1 MANNYTDKIENID
14 RNKDVADALSQAKNM
29 LEALDAAQNNWDEMN
44 KQYTK
49 ISQQGGSIYAKDAE
63 KILDALEKSKSFDD
77 AQFKQII
84 QNNKSQHVNAIV
96 SGFMDDFGSK
106 IPEKIF
112 QDQITSFLKTKKK
125 LDFSSAAGR
134 EKVKELLRDKIMK
147 NQSGTQSFDEM
158 VKYLQEKGALDE
170 KDVKNITFSQI
181 PEVRDWAAAERKRV
195 QSVHALTNTIKNIST
210 TDNKKEASHADPFKA
225 VNAERAKLSKE
236 IQQLQMVYNNYQT
249 ISQEKGEAAA
259 QAMLYE
265 SIKKVGIKEKDAEEF
280 LKDPLGFL
288 DKRSPKK
295 HAPTS
300 RSLTHS
306 KPRYSHVGGGQTIT
320 PRNSSDLAQKIKAQR
335 KAARGKINP
344 EQLSKRT
351 KTSRAL
357 VVFDTETT
365 DALGELILPVTLGYS
380 GYAKGSSSKI
390 SGRVFLQQRA
400 NETMSEIEAT
410 LDALASAMNIKDSDS
425 SQELIEDLRKQGYD
439 TSSLQVGKVTKDL
452 LRPLLVKQR
461 KQKDGTI
468 KQEWD
473 DKIGSVM
480 VTPEK
485 LKKTLEDKFGDD
497 FDVAAH
503 NAKYD
508 HGSMGNW
515 DIEGKLDQHKS
526 LKKLKGQGSKKGRID
541 TLQKAKDASTRDGVM
556 IFQGLGDGSADWVE
570 KNILDVSHL
579 YELFYGK
586 KLSGAHGAKADAE
599 AELAILEALNAGAM
613 EQVVDVVVEALKN
626 EAGLDQNA
634 SMEDLKKAIYK
645 KNGSGALK
653 PKFEKVMRETLKN
666 VSGIFST
673 SNAYADEVYSQK
685 RARINDSEDYV
696 KRLIDSYDFDK
707 QANKQADKM
716 GLGKGTKEREDFIK
730 QYVKKK
736 KEHTI
741 KIFTGKADQE
751 KFDKAKGQRGF
762 EDMTRSGEN
771 EVGTLSRSLE
781 DLKQLAQEN
790 GYIMITRQ
798 TGPNGQDLEIGF
810 MRENQYANLSKDQKQ
825 NLWGLEDDDGFH
837 KAHIEIADENGFL
850 SSGQEDMISYER
862 LWDIKNKRYSDAI
875 LVNSAV
881 SQVERLKRNFTAYP
895 DSSDSSILQMEKAKL
910 SGKDINI
917 GEILDKNAAKGRQKN
932 SRVLRPHSV
941 EDEMDKYFD
950 VDQNNSSQ
958 ERQIIRGTRINYD
971 TLLEQTLSNKNFIGL
986 IQNIGKVRQENGN
999 TTGYK
1004 FTQYTGMGSSGEF
1017 DITKALRKLMLLE
1030 LKYKG
1035 DEVAMEAAV
1044 SQWEDGDLAKD
1055 LWVNRNNGEQSIAL
1069 KQYLKDAKVLASHMP
1084 DVTGMPDAMMSMDAI
1099 DLVSAEDLTPLGWAI
1114 QPGMRAPT
1122 AYFNHST
1129 NYTDE
1134 AKLARQEMLKEGNQ
1148 RTITSFFGGHN
1159 LNRERDNEDAERLD
1173 TLTFDVG
1180 FFTQKQFDD
1189 VLDEAIKNYD
1199 ANDFGRAVH
1208 EEYMNA
1214 GGEGVLGS
1222 WEDYIRQYSRNWT
1235 DKIMLSEE
1243 SQKAMAVKKPT
1254 VSKLITQD
1262 KIEQLLKGAG
1272 INFDETASEI
1282 NLSQLNNEDA
1292 EKLQLLLNKTLTGLA
1307 GGKTNGQWDTSNGFH
1322 ARRLVKTQ
1330 NGYKLEYDENFDNDK
1345 IITSGG
1351 QRLTDIQGYSSNVRK
1366 GLMHS
1371 LGFGDNVQAI
1381 SLADYSEVDKGNN
1394 QILQDV
1400 SWRKMFPYFSGRMET
1415 VAKQLKNK
1423 GLSAKEIKEAMK
1435 KGAPKE
1441 VAQAI
1446 DQMFEVKGDQLV
1458 ARPIGRYY
1466 DEQARRER
1474 IGYSKDGKYQ
1484 PLFSNDAQAAETFS
1498 YIMTIGQGG
1507 FLYNS
1512 LNGIVDNERI
1522 KELGNVFSLGM
1533 NLQDVSDYSGAD
1545 SKTRVKSTPKLRN
1558 SIIRRNTMLG
1568 HSQKKVE
1575 KLFSDILRPSDSGR
1589 VREAER
1595 MIEDIDTSVNI
1606 NSQKQKYANTGKH
1619 KITLRLLKEGED
1631 RDALQKTLGD
1641 DVIIIDQENL
1651 DLSMAS
1657 DSFEL
1662 TEEQYD
1668 KTLGGMVGK
1677 YLKKRGLKT
1686 TDVDLIYTAP
1696 GIGKKGTGK
1705 DVRLSIDSGFRDEE
1719 TGMYR
1724 LGELERQDMSYLSKE
1739 MEIRDN
1745 EELSDKER
1753 NLLRAR
1759 NLDILRNGY
1768 IDIIGN
1774 NKSALLKQ
1782 RDEWYTKH
1790 SRYFKPEQVES
1801 KYVGDAGGTAKDKN
1815 TVYTGEEMFKA
1826 IFGSQEASDYTRDN
1840 ADLITL
1846 LENSRLQT
1854 AKDNGNLDKNTKKTI
1869 TDQAKDFRKR
1879 LKDGSDQAQ
1888 LQSEILE
1895 AMIKSINEGN
1905 ENITAMLGRPPFIEG
1920 YEGQVSRIKIDK
1932 NLNGTEAVRMSEDL
1946 LKYLGGDTDGDQMQI
1961 IGNILH
1967 AKGKETSQK
1976 YGLLKQ
1982 ITDESDQL
1990 IDTYSKIED
1999 LRKASGKSG
2008 APKKEKTKIDEWSK
2022 YFSSKEFIASYLGK
2036 EQFDEIGSISNAGSS
2051 FAQIVSQAGLLKRDK
2066 EGNLT
2071 TEAVQAR
2078 VGQSVLQ
2085 IFEQEAIS
2093 AKKLEAQLMARQE
2106 KIITKEDGSLGIVA
2120 MSDQEKANLVAQTE
2134 SVLHSVTALSG
2145 KIKNGGIGEA
2155 MDLLKS
2161 GGYSSF
2167 DLLEDKQIESM
2178 LSYLSSSIKTDKDR
2192 DTVNEV
2198 LRQTFG
2204 IKDKDF
2210 LFFKNRENGNGYEL
2224 NSDAL
2229 KGTQLNYQSGAVQQF
2244 FENMLGSLQTVAQS
2258 QGIKLESTGD
2268 LFNWVD
2274 SQNRDAKGQHRYF
2287 KNEWAPETYDF
2298 GSLSDKGYT
2307 SKTSTSGGLISGSGA
2322 GGDGGSTVINVDLP
2336 EDTIKAGVVN
2346 VYGEKVYDHTLEVN
2360 TDKKKSSISLK
2371 DNDEEINGLSKVDHT
2386 VEGEKALTTAKPT
2399 PKKDVKNPQPITPYV
2414 GANWKAYHYD
2424 ERTGKSTSEAAVG
2437 DELLA
2442 QLRNTWA
2449 GLKDYTL
2456 THMDSATIRTGDNYE
2471 NDHEYIVE
2479 LNGERFSNISDKAP
2493 GMLFTYSQL
2502 GRDYSAAE
2510 SIWGH
2515 TGDGP
2520 TKATLKG
2527 NLMHSILEG
2536 MAKGYIDISGIT
2548 SDNLGTEALKGSLT
2562 GDGSQEFLDYEK
2574 SFLKNV
2580 QAEVPGEYGG
2590 DELAKEAI
2598 EGARTIQGALST
2610 AFGID
2615 FSKPD
2620 ALRAE
2625 QKSAYVMTTDK
2636 GKYAVGG
2643 STDLIASTEDGE
2655 VYIDYKA
2662 SKVSSDSKMTERFMQ
2677 LFGNKAGDIQR
2688 AKASNA
2694 TDEELD
2700 KLRQA
2705 SVAVAREYVDTTTG
2719 KTKTEITTLTAEQQE
2734 RILASFGFG
2743 ADTGEELEV
2752 RFAKLIDS
2760 WVKRGLSN
2768 LQIKDIINREAF
2780 GGNGVSSGVTV
2791 YDENGQVDEQA
2802 TERTRN
2808 ASAAKINS
2816 ARKRDAEKLAREYLQ
2831 KQKEVYK
2838 YEGQLEDARIKGQ
2851 GLKGND
2857 MLENEKLKGAISAR
2871 LSMAQSQL
2879 ANLGDQAS
2887 IVQALKDAGVEESK
2901 ITQFEERLQA
2911 LKGESLIKDQ
2921 QRVMLAKEE
2930 QGFMSKIIGGFKQ
2943 RITWFIDSSLAYTA
2957 LGKVRQAT
2965 QAVLTTIKQLDK
2977 AMVDLQI
2984 ASGKSRS
2991 EIMNMMEGFNQ
3002 LAKDLGRTTQE
3013 VAVAANDW
3021 LRAGYNG
3028 QEAAQLVDA
3037 SMELSTLGMIDSAS
3051 ATQYLISTLK
3061 GWKIE
3066 ANEVIGVVDKLTA
3079 VDMAAAISAG
3089 DLALAM
3095 SRSNNSARIA
3105 GSSMDNFIGY
3115 VTTVADVT
3123 QKSAESV
3130 GESFKTIY
3138 SRFGNVKAGKFIATE
3153 ADKASGDYDPDNFE
3167 KVNDI
3172 EKVLG
3177 TVGIKIRTDSDS
3189 WRNTDEVLAEIGAG
3203 WKTWS
3208 QTTQNAVATAIA
3220 GTRQREN
3227 VITLF
3232 ENWDKVKYYSDISKN
3247 SGGTAKDKMEDF
3259 STSLEAAKNRVT
3271 VALEGLGQSATWV
3284 GDTLKIFY
3292 ELSAD
3297 FIGIFSDLKK
3307 VLILLGT
3314 AMIPFGGAIIN
3325 GTTDILSSIGTKLMG
3340 GAGGEGLFSFLRD
3353 RLKSG
3358 PKAQPGENERGMNVY
3373 HEYTVDKDGNYV
3385 IDPEKTR
3392 YKTPGEIER
3401 DSKFVNTQKVKARG
3415 TISKMAGN
3423 LTLSQ
3428 QESAGLLSDYL
3439 LTRDALTQVDLF
3451 KLLGVSTNGK
3461 GEKIGY
3467 NFGPSLRKNSS
3478 FKNSQSAFE
3487 RSENAYGL
3495 LFDLNE
3501 QGIFGENSGFSQAFT
3516 EADNY
3521 RDKAQSAIAEYQTA
3535 LSAKKKSSQAL
3546 KALQSDPTA
3555 TQEQIEA
3562 ANKQVEQTT
3571 EDEIVAKEAMN
3582 IAIKEYTQALQQATA
3597 ELRGEESANAGA
3609 SAAADNSPNSTLGEG
3624 QAPKDPM
3631 TAKGKRVLGVGSAAA
3646 SMGGGYLGSTIAES
3660 AGLSS
3665 EVTTMIGSMSA
3676 MILPSILKAVANF
3689 LPKIVGFF
3697 GGAMSA
3703 AAGALAAGIA
3713 GILIGAV
3720 AIGVA
3725 VWKAHQKKMLEE
3737 AQKRADEAQE
3747 AFEKTNGTQ
3756 ELAAQYDKLSKGV
3769 DLYGKN
3775 LTLTDQEYQE
3785 FLDVS
3790 NKLAEV
3796 YPDLVG
3802 WTDEAGQAF
3811 LKLGSNGQSATEVI
3825 KDLAESLK
3833 IEAAEK
3839 DIALDNEK
3847 AKKGNDED
3855 SAQERYDA
3863 IKDEYYYGD
3872 QDARVYK
3879 GGKSGIGYKES
3890 GRSYADDGS
3899 PIYVET
3905 AFWYDGADTAKRYAQ
3920 VFSKNQL
3927 NTIKNKDGQKYEEIS
3942 SERYYAVTPQE
3953 LGLAEGE
3960 RVTRDVLASYFDN
3973 IRVSLEEDQLT
3984 KLLSF
3989 YSEYNDNAKELSEA
4003 AKELGRINFE
4013 KLYVSDPDW
4022 VKAQDQYALGILEK
4036 YMQTAGAQYDGAMGT
4051 MEDGGM
4057 VDEYKYSSKTQKWE
4071 ATGKQI
4077 TNQQAFNDY
4086 TNREVILGGS
4096 TYKLS
4101 EFWAM
4106 YQNGKLPKN
4115 TTEDELYTAIGVSL
4129 GSNGGSANNMS
4140 YEAFGDEE
4148 LEWDA
4153 SLNNGK
4159 GGWKRKKSIRE
4170 QIGDVVGDSGKAEA
4184 ILSDIG
4190 FGELNLMEKKK
4201 ILSVAKE
4208 FKEKTSKDIISNV
4221 LEINEA
4227 SKNKDTLGGSKNYKD
4242 KLDNARAIIDKAR
4255 EANEGGREYAWHL
4268 SHEDISQLPEE
4279 LREEAFA
4286 LARRS
4291 GGWEKISDK
4300 DAEAFYKKVE
4310 TAQNEAEKNAQK
4322 LEQWN
4327 LLGLEESDG
4336 ITGLID
4342 TTAELSIAF
4351 DKLSESVDNAISA
4364 YEQWVQTGSVS
4375 IDTYLKMLEKDPST
4389 AQLMELDEET
4399 GEVRFK
4405 SEDPNSVKKDIT
4417 ENIKEKVDTMAQKN
4431 MESDDGRISGHEGE
4445 MSIYLSP
4452 SGKEI
4457 FWNNYSQILTA
4468 LGYNKDN
4475 FASEVEIDG
4484 QTIYKIPKSL
4494 ATSLRNAM
4502 ASGEYYDNNSGTFK
4516 KVSEAQV
4523 ETWEASNGQLAVG
4536 EFLSKPE
4543 DREKVADAWAKEKT
4557 KDIDDIAVEQK
4568 IKELQAL
4575 PDYEDQLQKEIIYQ
4589 QQLIAASDT
4598 VEEKNER
4605 TAKLWELKDKKIQN
4619 EMDILDSQGLKYS
4632 TEYIDYQRQLV
4643 DQAQTRV
4650 EKAKRQAELDDLL
4663 AGAIQNEIDSLEA
4676 YQSTINKDYLTS
4688 FEGGYASL
4696 GETYYDP
4703 MKKNLQQEIAKQRE
4717 LVNQESSKIGTDD
4730 EKDYYNAIKKL
4741 QDLEL
4746 QFKELDT
4753 QEVQDKIDLLNSA
4766 GLETGDTLKELYS
4779 QMIKGETNDKKRIEA
4794 MKKYNDLVEEEI
4806 NNYKELLNLQLEL
4819 LKKSSS
4825 YLSPNESG
4833 YTSNYIQQMQSQR
4846 EKIKADFE
4854 EMETIYQNTYNEI
4867 YKGMIADGYSSEQAD
4882 KEASK
4887 AAQLAY
4893 REKVSGTASDITEY
4907 GALVNSYYKP
4917 IIEELEKKEQ
4927 EFVSA
4932 KPEKWFDE
4940 ASINEYYDTI
4950 EGIRDAKKKTA
4961 EEALKNSK
4969 FMTDEEINYWKDKIK
4984 EANKEIAQDS
4994 INRAKDIQAKDEE
5007 RFQYVKQY
5015 FDQIKNNLSEQ
5026 KKLVEEMY
5034 DEEIKKLQD
5043 KKESIERTNKL
5054 IELQN
5059 NLLNAQNEKQRVYVE
5074 GVGWTYRQNRNDIK
5088 SAQSDIKDFYLQDEI
5103 DDLNNAKDAESKAL
5117 QERIDNWDSYLKSME
5132 ERFKK
5137 QEQLQMEAAVIDLFN
5152 VGTLGEAYSLLAED
5166 SKQLNAVLNES
5177 QKNGVLWEDI
5187 VQNFGYGAWDGFF
5200 NRVDEN
5206 KALVYKNQISYLDYD
5221 KLDDSAYTGEND
5233 WLATQLQ
5240 KMLQATAD
5248 GTQVVFDKDAIN
5260 ETKYILQGDLILQDV
5275 SNAKDLFKDIAN
5287 TMQQK
5292 SQRASK

>member
-14 RNKDVADALSQAKNM
+14 RNKDVTDALSEAKKT

-49 ISQQGGSIYAKDAE
+49 ISQQGGSLYAKDAE
-63 KILDALEKSKSFDD
+63 KTLSALEKSQAFNKV
-77 AQFKQII
+77 QFKQTI
-84 QNNKSQHVNAIV
+84 QNNKSQHVDAIV
-96 SGFMDDFGSK
+96 SGFMGDFSSK
-106 IPEKIF
+106 VPEKFF
-112 QDQITSFLKTKKK
+112 QEQVTSFLKTKEK
-125 LDFSSAAGR
+125 LDFSSDAGR
-134 EKVKELLRDKIMK
+134 EKVKELLKDKIIK
-147 NQSGTQSFDEM
+147 NQRGTQSFDKM
-158 VKYLQEKGALDE
+158 VKLLQRAVGLDA
-170 KDVKNITFSQI
+170 KDIKNITFSQI
-181 PEVRDWAAAERKRV
+181 PEVKQWIIDERERIKNQGLSIKKITDV
-195 QSVHALTNTIKNIST
+195 IKNIPT

-225 VNAERAKLSKE
+225 VNAERAKLLKE
-236 IQQLQMVYNNYQT
+236 IQQLEMVWENYQT

-265 SIKKVGIKEKDAEEF
+265 SIEKVGIKGKDVEEF
-280 LKDPLGFL
+280 LADPLGFL
-288 DKRSPKK
+288 DKRASKK

-300 RSLTHS
+300 KTLTHS

-613 EQVVDVVVEALKN
+613 EQIVDVVVEALKN

-986 IQNIGKVRQENGN
+986 IQNIGKIRQENGN

-1214 GGEGVLGS
+1214 GGAGVLGS

-1235 DKIMLSEE
+1235 DKIMLSKE

-1366 GLMHS
+1366 GLISS
-1371 LGFGDNVQAI
+1371 LGFSDNVQAI
-1381 SLADYSEVDKGNN
+1381 SLADYSEVNKGNN

-1458 ARPIGRYY
+1458 ARPIERYY
-1466 DEQARRER
+1466 DEQARMER
-1474 IGYSKDGKYQ
+1474 IGYGKNGKYQ
-1484 PLFSNDAQAAETFS
+1484 PLFNNDAQAAETFS

-1512 LNGIVDNERI
+1512 LNGIIDDKRI

-1631 RDALQKTLGD
+1631 RDALQKALGD

-1895 AMIKSINEGN
+1895 AMIESINEGN

-1999 LRKASGKSG
+1999 LRKASAKPG

-2307 SKTSTSGGLISGSGA
+2307 SKTSTSGGLISSSGA

-2562 GDGSQEFLDYEK
+2562 GDGSQEFLDYRD

-2694 TDEELD
+2694 TDEELE

-2705 SVAVAREYVDTTTG
+2705 SVAVAREYVDATTG

-2831 KQKEVYK
+2831 KQKEIYK

-2871 LSMAQSQL
+2871 LSMAQAQL

-2887 IVQALKDAGVEESK
+2887 IVQALKEAGVEESK
-2901 ITQFEERLQA
+2901 ITQFEEKLQA

-2921 QRVMLAKEE
+2921 QRVMLAREE

-2965 QAVLTTIKQLDK
+2965 QAVLTTVKQLDK

-2991 EIMNMMEGFNQ
+2991 EIMNMMKDFNQ
-3002 LAKDLGRTTQE
+3002 LANKLGRTTQE

-3028 QEAAQLVDA
+3028 QEATQLVKA

-3066 ANEVIGVVDKLTA
+3066 ANEVIGVVDKLTS

-3153 ADKASGDYDPDNFE
+3153 ADKASGDYDPENFE

-3189 WRNTDEVLAEIGAG
+3189 WRNTDDILAEIGAG

-3247 SGGTAKDKMEDF
+3247 SEGTAENKMEDF
-3259 STSLEAAKNRVT
+3259 ATSLEAAKNRVT

-3284 GDTLKIFY
+3284 GNILKTFY
-3292 ELSAD
+3292 KLSAD

-3307 VLILLGT
+3307 VLALFGA

-3340 GAGGEGLFSFLRD
+3340 GAGGEDLFSFLRD
-3353 RLKSG
+3353 RFKSG

-3401 DSKFVNTQKVKARG
+3401 DSKFMNTQKIKARG

-3451 KLLGVSTNGK
+3451 KLLGVSANSK

-3487 RSENAYGL
+3487 KSENAYSL

-3521 RDKAQSAIAEYQTA
+3521 RDKAQSAIAEYQRT
-3535 LSAKKKSSQAL
+3535 LSAKKESSQAL

-3597 ELRGEESANAGA
+3597 ELRKEESANAGA
-3609 SAAADNSPNSTLGEG
+3609 SAAADNSPNSILSEG
-3624 QAPKDPM
+3624 QAPKDSM
-3631 TAKGKRVLGVGSAAA
+3631 TAKGKRILGVGSAAG
-3646 SMGGGYLGSTIAES
+3646 SMGGGFLVSTTMQS
-3660 AGLSS
+3660 AGASS
-3665 EVTTMIGSMSA
+3665 EVATMIGSMSA
-3676 MILPSILKAVANF
+3676 MVIPLILKGVAKII
-3689 LPKIVGFF
+3689 PKIMEVF
-3697 GGAMSA
+3697 GVAVSA
-3703 AAGALAAGIA
+3703 AGGALAAGIV

-3725 VWKAHQKKMLEE
+3725 IWKAHQKKMLEE
-3737 AQKRADEAQE
+3737 AQKSADEAQE
-3747 AFEKTNGTQ
+3747 AYKKTNGTQ

-3790 NKLAEV
+3790 NRLAEV
-3796 YPDLVG
+3796 YPELIG

-3839 DIALDNEK
+3839 AIELDEEK
-3847 AKKGNDED
+3847 AKRGNDED
-3855 SAQERYDA
+3855 SAQQRMDKIKKEYFNGKGAERYW
-3863 IKDEYYYGD
+3863 GGG
-3872 QDARVYK
+3872 K
-3879 GGKSGIGYKES
+3879 GGLGYSEVGLKNT
-3890 GRSYADDGS
+3890 GDNGTARSYAK
-3899 PIYVET
+3899 I
-3905 AFWYDGADTAKRYAQ
+3905 F
-3920 VFSKNQL
+3920 
-3927 NTIKNKDGQKYEEIS
+3927 NKDQLDTILENDSDRGYRTE
-3942 SERYYAVTPQE
+3942 SEYAVSPQE
-3953 LGLAEGE
+3953 LGLAEGKQ
-3960 RVTRDVLASYFDN
+3960 VTRQDLDRYFNN
-3973 IRVSLEEDQLT
+3973 IEVELTQDQLT
-3984 KLLSF
+3984 KLLEIYQS
-3989 YSEYNDNAKELSEA
+3989 YNNNAKEFTAA
-4003 AKELGRINFE
+4003 AKELGKINFQ
-4013 KLYVSDPDW
+4013 KLYVSDSEW

-4036 YMQTAGAQYDGAMGT
+4036 YMQTAGAQNDGAMGT
-4051 MEDGGM
+4051 MEYGGM
-4057 VDEYKYSSKTQKWE
+4057 VDEYKYSSKTQKWG

-4077 TNQQAFNDY
+4077 RNQQAFNDY
-4086 TNREVILGGS
+4086 TNREVTLGGS

-4106 YQNGKLPKN
+4106 YQNGKLPEN
-4115 TTEDELYTAIGVSL
+4115 TTEDDLYTAIGVSL

-4140 YEAFGDEE
+4140 YEVFGDEE

-4159 GGWKRKKSIRE
+4159 GGWKRKKSIQE
-4170 QIGDVVGDSGKAEA
+4170 QIGDVVGGSSKAKT
-4184 ILSDIG
+4184 ILSGIG
-4190 FGELNLMEKKK
+4190 FDELNLMEKKK

-4208 FKEKTSKDIISNV
+4208 FNEDISEDIISNV
-4221 LEINEA
+4221 LEIDEA
-4227 SKNKDTLGGSKNYKD
+4227 SKNKDTLGGSKVYKD
-4242 KLDNARAIIDKAR
+4242 KLDNARTMIKNAR
-4255 EANEGGREYAWHL
+4255 ASAESGDAWQL
-4268 SHEDISQLPEE
+4268 TPEQISQLPEE
-4279 LREEAFA
+4279 LRDEAFA

-4291 GGWEKISDK
+4291 GGWENISSK

-4310 TAQNEAEKNAQK
+4310 TAQNEAEKTEQK

-4336 ITGLID
+4336 IIGLID
-4342 TTAELSIAF
+4342 TTAELNIAF
-4351 DKLSESVDNAISA
+4351 GKLSESVDNAISA
-4364 YEQWVQTGSVS
+4364 YEQQVQTGSVS
-4375 IDTYLKMLEKDPST
+4375 FDTYLKMLEEDPST

-4405 SEDPNSVKKDIT
+4405 SGDPNSVKADIT
-4417 ENIKEKVDTMAQKN
+4417 ENIKEKVDIMAQKN
-4431 MESDDGRISGHEGE
+4431 MESKDGRLALPSSDGE
-4445 MSIYLSP
+4445 IYLSE
-4452 SGKEI
+4452 SGHDI
-4457 FWNNYSQILTA
+4457 FWNNYSSILSA
-4468 LGYNKDN
+4468 LGYNEKTFSTKKEVDGKTVYAISAGIVQGIKDAMSGN
-4475 FASEVEIDG
+4475 N
-4484 QTIYKIPKSL
+4484 P
-4494 ATSLRNAM
+4494 NAK
-4502 ASGEYYDNNSGTFK
+4502 A
-4516 KVSEAQV
+4516 SEAQV

-4536 EFLSKPE
+4536 EFLSEPKE
-4543 DREKVADAWAKEKT
+4543 REKVADAWAKEKT

-4598 VEEKNER
+4598 AEEKNER
-4605 TAKLWELKDKKIQN
+4605 AAKLWELKDKKIQN

-4632 TEYIDYQRQLV
+4632 AEYIDYQRQLV

-5275 SNAKDLFKDIAN
+5275 SNAEDLFKDIAN